1 MACPFLTGWLWRP
14 AGVRGKWPDVPVR
27 RGELGRGLCPQ
38 EQTRSLHTSRQ
49 LQQVDRSK
57 DRPLHVHTWP
67 NVSHK
72 MNLFLAAIAK
82 STSGHV
88 GGSSCATLVRVSSYI
103 LKKEL
108 LQLRVFYLNCTFR
121 YCIFPYLLSK
131 YLFYGLCGNVSSFIL
146 RVYLC
151 HFIAILSCI
160 RLVLLLLFCAY

>member
-1 MACPFLTGWLWRP
+1 M
-14 AGVRGKWPDVPVR
+14 RGKWPDVPVR

-49 LQQVDRSK
+49 LQQVDRGK
-57 DRPLHVHTWP
+57 DGPLHVHTWP

-103 LKKEL
+103 LKEEL
-108 LQLRVFYLNCTFR
+108 LQLLKGYS
-121 YCIFPYLLSK
+121 I
-131 YLFYGLCGNVSSFIL
+131 
-146 RVYLC
+146 
-151 HFIAILSCI
+151 
-160 RLVLLLLFCAY
+160 